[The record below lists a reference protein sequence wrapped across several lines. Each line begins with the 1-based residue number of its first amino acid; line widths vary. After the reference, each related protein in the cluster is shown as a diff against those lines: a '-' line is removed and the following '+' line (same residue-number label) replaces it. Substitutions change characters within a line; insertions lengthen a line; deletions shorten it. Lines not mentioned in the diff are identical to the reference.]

1 MIDERS
7 SGAILFSINNESTKL
22 VFLLLHYASGHWDFP
37 KGNIESGEDE
47 VQAAYREIF
56 EETGI
61 QNVHFLKGFR
71 KKIQYH
77 YIRGNKSIRKEVIFY
92 IARTNT
98 KEIILSNEHV
108 GYAWKDYNQAL
119 NQLTYKSAKNLLTEV
134 KMYLETNANR
144 KGRYLDYFPNV

>member
-134 KMYLETNANR
+134 KMYLETNNN
-144 KGRYLDYFPNV
+144 KY

>member
-61 QNVHFLKGFR
+61 QNVRFLKGFR

-98 KEIILSNEHV
+98 KEIMLSNEHV

-134 KMYLETNANR
+134 KMYLETNNN
-144 KGRYLDYFPNV
+144 KY

>member
-7 SGAILFSINNESTKL
+7 SGAILFSINNESGKL

-37 KGNIESGEDE
+37 KGNIEDGEDE

-61 QNVHFLKGFR
+61 QNVHFLEGFR
-71 KKIQYH
+71 KKIQY
-77 YIRGNKSIRKEVIFY
+77 YYSREDILIRKEVIFY

-134 KMYLETNANR
+134 KMYLETNNN
-144 KGRYLDYFPNV
+144 KY

>member
-37 KGNIESGEDE
+37 KGNMESGEDE

-134 KMYLETNANR
+134 KMYLETNNN
-144 KGRYLDYFPNV
+144 KY

>member
-7 SGAILFSINNESTKL
+7 SGAILFSINNEPTKL

-61 QNVHFLKGFR
+61 KNVHFLKGFR

-77 YIRGNKSIRKEVIFY
+77 YRRGHKSIRKEVIFH
-92 IARTNT
+92 IARTDT
-98 KEIILSNEHV
+98 KEIILSNEHI

-134 KMYLETNANR
+134 KMYLETNNNT
-144 KGRYLDYFPNV
+144 KH

>member
-47 VQAAYREIF
+47 VQAACREIF

-134 KMYLETNANR
+134 KMYLETNNN
-144 KGRYLDYFPNV
+144 KY

>member
-7 SGAILFSINNESTKL
+7 SGAVIFSNNKELNKSE
-22 VFLLLHYASGHWDFP
+22 FLLLHYASGHWDFP
-37 KGNIESGEDE
+37 KGNIEDGEDE

-61 QNVHFLKGFR
+61 QNVRFLKGFR

-134 KMYLETNANR
+134 KMYLETNNN
-144 KGRYLDYFPNV
+144 KY

>member
-7 SGAILFSINNESTKL
+7 SGAILFSINNESNKP

-37 KGNIESGEDE
+37 KGNIEDGEDE
-47 VQAAYREIF
+47 LQAAYREIF

-77 YIRGNKSIRKEVIFY
+77 YIRGNKSIRKEVIFH
-92 IARTNT
+92 IARTDT
-98 KEIILSNEHV
+98 KEIILSNEHI

-134 KMYLETNANR
+134 KMYLETNNN
-144 KGRYLDYFPNV
+144 KY